1 MKVFQINSV
10 PYGST
15 AKIMLGISKVLSE
28 KKIENMVSSGYS
40 YHPIEMPE
48 NHIKIGSAFSKAL
61 HIFLSRITGFHG
73 CFSYFSTLCLLKKI
87 KKFGADT
94 IHLHNLHGWYINLP
108 LLFKF
113 IKKNNLKVIWTL
125 HDCWAFTGHCP
136 HYDMVGCEKWKTECR
151 NCSQHKSY
159 PKTIFD
165 CSKKMFKLKKNWF
178 LGVRDLTIVTPSFW
192 LAEQVKQSYLKDY
205 PIKVINNGIDLSVFK
220 PQNSNFRE
228 KHNLQDKFI
237 ILGVAFDWG
246 VKKGLDAFIE
256 LSKRLDD
263 GFKIVL
269 VGTNSTIDKSLPENI
284 LSIHRTQNPKELAEI
299 YTTSNI
305 FFNPTR
311 EEVLGL
317 VNLEALACG
326 TPVVTFNSGGS
337 PECIDE
343 SCGIIVQKD
352 DIEASVDAILKIKA
366 SPFTKEVCIKQASK
380 FSQANKF
387 EDYVNLYKKLSER
400 F

>member
-15 AKIMLGISKVLSE
+15 AKIMLGISKVLSD

-61 HIFLSRITGFHG
+61 HILLSRITGLHG

-94 IHLHNLHGWYINLP
+94 IHLHNLHGWHINLP

-192 LAEQVKQSYLKDY
+192 LAEQVKQSFLKDY

-220 PQNSNFRE
+220 PQKSNFRSKYSLE
-228 KHNLQDKFI
+228 DKKI
-237 ILGVAFDWG
+237 LLGVAFGWD
-246 VKKGLDAFIE
+246 KRKGLDVFINLAE
-256 LSKRLDD
+256 KLPENY
-263 GFKIVL
+263 KIVL
-269 VGTNSTIDKSLPENI
+269 VGTNDKMDKILPQNI
-284 LSIHRTQNPKELAEI
+284 ISIHCTQSKKELAEI
-299 YTTSNI
+299 YSSADLFI
-305 FFNPTR
+305 NPTR
-311 EEVLGL
+311 EDNFPT
-317 VNLEALACG
+317 VNIEALACG
-326 TPVVTFNSGGS
+326 TPVLTFKTGGS
-337 PECIDE
+337 PEIIDE
-343 SCGIIVQKD
+343 KSGAVTPKN
-352 DIEASVDAILKIKA
+352 DIEAFFKKIVEILEEKPFLKEDCIKRSKDFEQEKKFKEYLKI
-366 SPFTKEVCIKQASK
+366 
-380 FSQANKF
+380 
-387 EDYVNLYKKLSER
+387 YSEG
-400 F
+400 

>member
-1 MKVFQINSV
+1 M
-10 PYGST
+10 
-15 AKIMLGISKVLSE
+15 
-28 KKIENMVSSGYS
+28 
-40 YHPIEMPE
+40 
-48 NHIKIGSAFSKAL
+48 
-61 HIFLSRITGFHG
+61 
-73 CFSYFSTLCLLKKI
+73 
-87 KKFGADT
+87 
-94 IHLHNLHGWYINLP
+94 
-108 LLFKF
+108 
-113 IKKNNLKVIWTL
+113 
-125 HDCWAFTGHCP
+125 
-136 HYDMVGCEKWKTECR
+136 
-151 NCSQHKSY
+151 
-159 PKTIFD
+159 
-165 CSKKMFKLKKNWF
+165 
-178 LGVRDLTIVTPSFW
+178 
-192 LAEQVKQSYLKDY
+192 
-205 PIKVINNGIDLSVFK
+205 
-220 PQNSNFRE
+220 
-228 KHNLQDKFI
+228 
-237 ILGVAFDWG
+237 
-246 VKKGLDAFIE
+246 
-256 LSKRLDD
+256 
-263 GFKIVL
+263 L